1 MNKSLLALA
10 LLTVSGTA
18 MAQSPQWNK
27 IEVSYLDATVDVGA
41 SEPSFDGLGLSGSA
55 VITDN
60 WIVFTDCKTIDA
72 EANGANADLGF
83 LSAGAGAFKRVTDTT
98 DIYTTISVERL
109 DISGSATA
117 LSVSDDDMG
126 YGIGIGVRS
135 MLIPLLEVGA
145 KIDYVDIDDT
155 DVFRAQANAFYH
167 FTKNLSAGIG
177 YETYRPSDVD
187 LDIDTVSVSFRYT
200 F

>member
-1 MNKSLLALA
+1 MQRLMSA
-10 LLTVSGTA
+10 
-18 MAQSPQWNK
+18 
-27 IEVSYLDATVDVGA
+27 A
-41 SEPSFDGLGLSGSA
+41 SETVIPVDGLGLSGSA

-60 WIVFTDCKTIDA
+60 WIVFTDYKTIDA
-72 EANGANADLGF
+72 EANGANADLEF

-117 LSVSDDDMG
+117 LSVSDDDIG

-135 MLIPLLEVGA
+135 MLTPLLEVGA

-187 LDIDTVSVSFRYT
+187 FRHRCRERVFPIYILTSKLKTVWRFLLASKGATRFGNGWWE
-200 F
+200 

>member
-60 WIVFTDCKTIDA
+60 WIVFTDYKTIDA
-72 EANGANADLGF
+72 EANGANADLEF
-83 LSAGAGAFKRVTDTT
+83 LSADTT

-109 DISGSATA
+109 DISGSAAA
-117 LSVSDDDMG
+117 LSVSDDDIG